1 MIPTVSR
8 RASEP
13 PDVPTPSRAPRTGVS
28 QRAPVGWCD
37 PHERLFDSICH
48 VCDEPP
54 CCCDC
59 PPYLPLLIAPGPFFA
74 R

>member
-1 MIPTVSR
+1 MTPTVPR
-8 RASEP
+8 PQTEP
-13 PDVPTPSRAPRTGVS
+13 PDAPRPSRQEGA
-28 QRAPVGWCD
+28 RAPVGWCD

-48 VCDEPP
+48 VCDQPP